1 MKNRDSDNLK
11 ELFERFMSPAD
22 AETAADDVSAGE
34 NLLREHAAP
43 QPRPEI
49 IVGIKLQI
57 NDKLAGHHRT
67 SHPLYRIAVAAAAV
81 IAVALIGYLGR
92 APQSRPNLSRA
103 ALIPTAIWESDDL
116 ASDDFDIAYFAS
128 EIQQIEAQVRAL
140 EAGEAES
147 IGAGALDEVEMEL
160 MQINTE
166 FWKE

>member
-1 MKNRDSDNLK
+1 MKHRDCDNLK
-11 ELFERFMSPAD
+11 ELFERFMPSAE
-22 AETAADDVSAGE
+22 AETAADEVRAGE
-34 NLLREHAAP
+34 DLLQDHPAP

-57 NDKLAGHHRT
+57 HEKLAGHPRA

-92 APQSRPNLSRA
+92 APQSHPSLSRA

-128 EIQQIEAQVRAL
+128 EIQHIEAQVRAL
-140 EAGEAES
+140 EAGEGQS

-160 MQINTE
+160 MQIDTE